1 MIISIFRCAGS
12 TLCFSEYRWAWKEE
26 SLVILIFKYEIS
38 LKFSRGETC
47 FTHSLL
53 QQKRERDRESK
64 RNLCCH
70 QCWAYAGIIR
80 GGNLALMQTSNCQKN
95 NLSQTKERPLWC
107 WGLWFLSYLFLWGFT
122 WQNAESC
129 FVPLPV
135 MLHPLTGVPPPPL
148 SSSLSLCL
156 SCCLAVCAVS
166 P

>member
-1 MIISIFRCAGS
+1 MS
-12 TLCFSEYRWAWKEE
+12 TGGHERKKVLSSWFLNMKSHLSSPEGKHASPILCY
-26 SLVILIFKYEIS
+26 
-38 LKFSRGETC
+38 SR
-47 FTHSLL
+47 
-53 QQKRERDRESK
+53 RERDRESK

-148 SSSLSLCL
+148 SLVLSLSVSHVVLL
-156 SCCLAVCAVS
+156 SVLSAHSLAPALMFLIS
-166 P
+166 LI